1 MQFNR
6 NLTMLAEAI
15 LTFWFNQLTPAQWWQ
30 KNAELDQRITQQF
43 SSIHHQASSGELLS
57 WRETARGCL
66 AEVIILDQF
75 SRNMFRGTPQSF
87 AYDDMA
93 LGLAQEAIRR
103 SLDQQLSLS
112 ERSFLY
118 MPFMHSE
125 SLEIHQQ
132 ALDLFAAPGLEQALD
147 FEKQHFDIISRFGRY
162 PHRNAIL
169 NRTSTDEEK
178 EFLKQHQGF

>member
-1 MQFNR
+1 
-6 NLTMLAEAI
+6 MLAEAI
-15 LTFWFNQLTPAQWWQ
+15 LTFWFNQLTPAQWWM
-30 KNAELDQRITQQF
+30 KDAELDKLLTQQF
-43 SSIHHQASSGELLS
+43 SEIHQQAASGELLN

-75 SRNMFRGTPQSF
+75 SRNMFRDTPQSF

-93 LGLAQEAIRR
+93 LSLAQEAIRR
-103 SLDQQLSLS
+103 LLDRQLSLS

-147 FEKQHFDIISRFGRY
+147 FEKQHLKIIQRFGRY

-169 NRTSTDEEK
+169 NRASTDEEK
-178 EFLKQHQGF
+178 EFLKQHAGF

>member
-1 MQFNR
+1 
-6 NLTMLAEAI
+6 MLAEAI
-15 LTFWFNQLTPAQWWQ
+15 LTFWFNQLSPAQWW
-30 KNAELDQRITQQF
+30 KKDAEVDQLITQQF
-43 SSIHHQASSGELLS
+43 SIVHHQATSGELFG
-57 WRETARGCL
+57 WRATARGCL

-87 AYDDMA
+87 AYDGMA
-93 LGLAQEAIRR
+93 LSLAQEAIRR
-103 SLDQQLSLS
+103 SLDQELSLS

-125 SLEIHQQ
+125 SLAIHQQ
-132 ALDLFAAPGLEQALD
+132 ALNLFLAPGLEQTLD
-147 FEKQHFDIISRFGRY
+147 FEKQHLEIIKRFGRY

-178 EFLKQHQGF
+178 EFLKQHAGF